1 VEVLYCL
8 SSLAAKGI
16 PPLLEK
22 VGSRDDWN
30 RKRDYIQRT
39 WIDCIGRLPQLVDA
53 ELTLDSWVHNED
65 HYLIRIRYSSVY
77 DDWVPANLLIPKVGG
92 VHITKDEQVKELLYS
107 GIGHAGKS
115 LPAVLALH
123 PTSEN
128 GKDDI
133 SLTTGR
139 ENRQYGL
146 ELVKR
151 GYVVLAPDTIT
162 AGERILGD
170 DQPFHTASFYEKHSE
185 WSAVGKMITDHQQGI
200 SLLEALQLVDPA
212 RIGVIGH
219 SLGGYNAYF
228 LAGADK
234 RIKAVVCSCGFSPL
248 ADDPETHRW
257 GRREWF
263 SHIPKLSDDINEGK
277 TPFEF
282 NEIAALVAP
291 TPLFFWIGQNDRIF
305 PHWKPAAE
313 GIADLHSLY
322 EWLGEEGKFS
332 SLIGNSGHDFPTE
345 IREIAYSFLDRWLYA
360 EMD

>member
-1 VEVLYCL
+1 MYSL

-22 VGSRDDWN
+22 VGSRDDWD
-30 RKRDYIQRT
+30 RKRESILRT
-39 WIDCIGRLPQLVDA
+39 WLDCIGGLPQLVDA
-53 ELTLDSWVHNED
+53 RMTFDSWTAKMD

-77 DDWVPANLLIPKVGG
+77 DDWVPANLLVPKLGG
-92 VHITKDEQVKELLYS
+92 VHLTNDEELQELLYS
-107 GIGHAGKS
+107 GRGISGKS

-123 PTSEN
+123 PTSEA

-133 SLTTGR
+133 SLSTGR

-151 GYVVLAPDTIT
+151 GYVVLAPDAIT
-162 AGERILGD
+162 AGERILAD
-170 DQPFHTASFYEKHSE
+170 DKPFHTASFYQKHPE
-185 WSAVGKMITDHQQGI
+185 WSAVGKMIIDHKQGI
-200 SLLEALQLVDPA
+200 SLLETFKLVNPA

-228 LAGADK
+228 LAGIDK

-257 GRREWF
+257 GKREWF
-263 SHIPKLSDDINEGK
+263 SHIPRLSDYINEGK

-282 NEIAALVAP
+282 NEIAALAFP
-291 TPLFFWIGQNDRIF
+291 TPVFFWMGQNDRIF

-313 GIADLHSLY
+313 GLADLHSLY
-322 EWLGEEGKFS
+322 EWFGEDEKYT
-332 SLIGNSGHDFPTE
+332 SLIGKAGHDFPPE
-345 IREIAYSFLDRWLYA
+345 IRMLAYSFLDRWLSA
-360 EMD
+360 ETC